1 MAKSKA
7 DVTVHVDESYPNER
21 CEALCESL
29 SHMSGVERVRCA
41 EHNKH
46 LLIVDYDPDT
56 VDSGK
61 ILHRITDQGLHA
73 ELIGL

>member
-1 MAKSKA
+1 
-7 DVTVHVDESYPNER
+7 
-21 CEALCESL
+21 
-29 SHMSGVERVRCA
+29 MSGVERVRCA

>member
-1 MAKSKA
+1 MAKRKA
-7 DVTVHVDESYPNER
+7 DVTVHVDETVAIER
-21 CEALCESL
+21 CEDLCNVL
-29 SHMSGVERVRCA
+29 SDVSGVERVRCA

-61 ILHRITDQGLHA
+61 ILHRVTDQGLHA